1 MTTDAE
7 NWINGVRAG
16 ILAATVVHGAEKAAQ
31 AAILMAP
38 ITVSRGLV
46 LCGMTEI
53 SQLEAAVGRRIFL
66 DCSLPAGEYLVI
78 DGERYAK
85 STV

>member
-1 MTTDAE
+1 MTAEAE
-7 NWINGVRAG
+7 NWLNGVRAG
-16 ILAATVVHGAEKAAQ
+16 ILAATVVHGAEKAAH
-31 AAILMAP
+31 AAVVMAP
-38 ITVSRGLV
+38 ATASRGLV
-46 LCGMTEI
+46 ICGMTQI

-66 DCSLPAGEYLVI
+66 DCSLPAGEFLII